1 MSVKFTVTFNGAAG
15 DVEPFHFT
23 QYAGNG
29 SANTAF
35 DLDRTGTANSRPTKA
50 NADLNVTGYIRFKQF
65 QLGLASIAPSHNLS
79 VISAGINNGVVGK
92 SVRADVALAGTLT
105 TFDCEVIVD
114 DIASLIARYDAG
126 IHGPA
131 APVTTLPEVGDMLDS
146 SALEHD
152 PASAYSDGDVVYVPS
167 MVAGIGSPIEDRA
180 SGYFVAR
187 GAIGAGEFEAQAK
200 VASEVKGLRWDAVK
214 GEYVTDVEEAAVTTG
229 WEALPEFAHGYG
241 PTGIAKAAA
250 VLSYELTQPFS
261 TVLTMR
267 EHVLV
272 EHNARDWD
280 PTNGGTVTLAPRA
293 YVDMRDVESAANSAT
308 VTFTQSWS

>member
-50 NADLNVTGYIRFKQF
+50 NADLNSTGYIRFKQF
-65 QLGLASIAPSHNLS
+65 QLGLASIAPSHSLS

-105 TFDCEVIVD
+105 TFDCEVVVD
-114 DIASLIARYDAG
+114 DIAGLIERYDVAV
-126 IHGPA
+126 HGAATPA
-131 APVTTLPEVGDMLDS
+131 LALAEVGDMLDS
-146 SALEHD
+146 DALMHD
-152 PASAYSDGDVVYVPS
+152 AATAYSDGDVVYVPS

-180 SGYFVAR
+180 SGYFIAR
-187 GAIGAGEFEAQAK
+187 GAIAAGEFEDQAK
-200 VASEVKGLRWDAVK
+200 VTSAELGLRWNAVQ
-214 GEYVTDVEEAAVTTG
+214 GEYESFEEVAAVAAG

-250 VLSYELTQPFS
+250 VLSFELTQPFA
-261 TVLTMR
+261 TALTMR

-280 PTNGGTVTLAPRA
+280 ATNGGTVTLAPRA
-293 YVDMRDVESAANSAT
+293 YVDMRDITSAASGAT
-308 VTFTQSWS
+308 VAFTQTWS